1 MIKVILIGA
10 LGKMGRVLGEAISRE
25 KDMKIIYGIEREDHP
40 DLNKP
45 FYDGYL
51 LNNLEEVVKECDICV
66 EFTNPQATL
75 KHLEV
80 IKKAQKP
87 FLIGTTGFTK
97 EEMEILK
104 SAGKKIPLLYS
115 ANYSFGVNFVFK
127 ILKEIIK
134 ILPDNYDITLIEIHH
149 KEKKD
154 APSGTAKRIIEIIK
168 ENKNK
173 DINTVSLR
181 FGDIVG
187 KHTLI
192 FATYGEVIEIT
203 HNALSRY
210 AFANGVI
217 YGIRFIVDK
226 KPDFY
231 LFEKII
237 S

>member
-10 LGKMGRVLGEAISRE
+10 LGKMGKVLGEAISKER
-25 KDMKIIYGIEREDHP
+25 DMKIIYGIEREDHP
-40 DLNKP
+40 DLNKH

-51 LNNLEEVVKECDICV
+51 LSNLERVINECDICV

-75 KHLEV
+75 EHLEI
-80 IKKAQKP
+80 IKKAKKP

-104 SAGKKIPLLYS
+104 SAGKEIPLLYS
-115 ANYSFGVNFVFK
+115 SNYSFGINFIFK

-134 ILPDNYDITLIEIHH
+134 ILPDNYDITLIETHH

-154 APSGTAKRIIEIIK
+154 APSGTAKRMVEIIK
-168 ENKNK
+168 ERK
-173 DINTVSLR
+173 DKEIKTISLR
-181 FGDIVG
+181 FGDIIG

-192 FATYGEVIEIT
+192 FATNGEVIEIT
-203 HNALSRY
+203 HNALSRF

-217 YGIRFIVDK
+217 YGIRFLVK
-226 KPDFY
+226 QKSGFY
-231 LFEKII
+231 LFEEII
-237 S
+237 

>member
-10 LGKMGRVLGEAISRE
+10 LGKMGRVLGEVINKE
-25 KDMKIIYGIEREDHP
+25 KDMQIIYGIEKENHP
-40 DLNKP
+40 DLNKH

-51 LNNLEEVVKECDICV
+51 LSKLEKVINECDICV

-75 KHLEV
+75 EHLEI
-80 IKKAQKP
+80 IKKAKKP

-104 SAGKKIPLLYS
+104 SAGKEIPLLYS
-115 ANYSFGVNFVFK
+115 SNYSFGINFIFK

-134 ILPDNYDITLIEIHH
+134 ILPDNYDITLIETHH

-154 APSGTAKRIIEIIK
+154 APSGTAKRMVEIIK
-168 ENKNK
+168 ERK
-173 DINTVSLR
+173 DKEIKTISLR
-181 FGDIVG
+181 FGDIIG

-192 FATYGEVIEIT
+192 FATNGEVIEIT
-203 HNALSRY
+203 HNALSRF

-217 YGIRFIVDK
+217 YGIRFLIK
-226 KPDFY
+226 QKSGFY
-231 LFEKII
+231 LFEEII
-237 S
+237 